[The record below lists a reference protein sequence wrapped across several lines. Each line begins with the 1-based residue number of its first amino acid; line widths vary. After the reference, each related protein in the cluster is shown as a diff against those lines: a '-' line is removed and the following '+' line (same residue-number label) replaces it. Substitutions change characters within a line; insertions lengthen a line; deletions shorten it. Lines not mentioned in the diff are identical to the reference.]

1 MNREA
6 MKEYINTNLKYY
18 DIDIK
23 NFSLPVMIKYDSE
36 YYHSLKKGLN
46 NYKNYIQ
53 SLTEFPTELKDNV
66 ERNINQIV
74 KSVELY
80 YNAKFGDAKN
90 CILNI
95 VESYVGNNFI
105 ISDLKESY
113 VFKNYKRKTDGIPL
127 DFEGEIMPIGLY
139 RSRIS
144 VEALYRKDMLHI
156 PLEKRGL
163 VSTQRFSMAGIPC
176 IYLATSTYCCWLEL
190 NMPQQHLLYSSSI
203 RLPDNIKVFNLALST
218 SFIHRISVCGSDDDF
233 SFLKQ
238 MLEVFPLV
246 YATSYNILEQD
257 RKFRSEYIVSQMIMQ
272 CINELGIDAVAYLSK
287 RISDETAYPHAIN
300 IAIPVEKD
308 FKKENNYWLKSK
320 EVYLSEPI
328 SYGDFLEE
336 LGYNINTDMLNGFD
350 YSNYIDVLGNPVD
363 FNTLKF
369 SVFDRYLTQ
378 LEHKQFGE

>member
-1 MNREA
+1 MNKDA
-6 MKEYINTNLKYY
+6 MKEYINMNLKYY

-23 NFSLPVMIKYDSE
+23 NFSLPVMIKYDSD
-36 YYHSLKKGLN
+36 YYPSLKKGLN

-53 SLTEFPTELKDNV
+53 SLTGFPTELKDNV
-66 ERNINQIV
+66 ERNINLIV
-74 KSVELY
+74 KCVELY
-80 YNAKFGDAKN
+80 YNAKFGDAQN

-95 VESYVGNNFI
+95 VESCVGNNFI

-113 VFKNYKRKTDGIPL
+113 VFKNYKRKTDGISFYYK
-127 DFEGEIMPIGLY
+127 DEIKPIGLY

-144 VEALYRKDMLHI
+144 VEALHGKDMLHI

-190 NMPQQHLLYSSSI
+190 NMPQSHLLYSSSI
-203 RLPDNIKVFNLALST
+203 RLPDDIKVFNSALST

-238 MLEVFPLV
+238 MLEIYPLV

-328 SYGDFLEE
+328 SYGDFLEK
-336 LGYNINTDMLNGFD
+336 LGYNINTDMLDGFD
-350 YSNYIDVLGNPVD
+350 HSNYIDVLGNPVD
-363 FNTLKF
+363 FDTLKF

-378 LEHKQFGE
+378 LEHKQFGK

>member
-1 MNREA
+1 MNKEA
-6 MKEYINTNLKYY
+6 MKENINMNLKYY
-18 DIDIK
+18 DIDMK
-23 NFSLPVMIKYDSE
+23 NFSLPVMAKFDSD
-36 YYHSLKKGLN
+36 YYPSLKKGLN
-46 NYKNYIQ
+46 EYNNYIQ
-53 SLTEFPTELKDNV
+53 SLTQFPTELKGNV
-66 ERNINQIV
+66 ERNINLIV

-80 YNAKFGDAKN
+80 YNAKFGDAKD

-95 VESYVGNNFI
+95 VGNCVGNNFI
-105 ISDLKESY
+105 ISDLKDSY
-113 VFKNYKRKTDGIPL
+113 VFKNYKRKIDGIPFT
-127 DFEGEIMPIGLY
+127 FEDEVMPIGLY

-144 VEALYRKDMLHI
+144 VEELHRKDMLHI

-190 NMPQQHLLYSSSI
+190 NMPQRYLLYSSSI
-203 RLPDNIKVFNLALST
+203 KLPDDTKVFNLALST
-218 SFIHRISVCGSDDDF
+218 SFINRISVCSSDEDF

-287 RISDETAYPHAIN
+287 KISDETAYPHAIN
-300 IAIPVEKD
+300 IAIPVKRD
-308 FKKENNYWLKSK
+308 FKKENSYWLKAK

-328 SYGDFLEE
+328 SYGVFLDE
-336 LGYNINTDMLNGFD
+336 LGYNIGTNVLSDFD
-350 YSNYIDVLGNPVD
+350 YSNFIDVLGNPVD
-363 FNTLKF
+363 FDTLKF
-369 SVFDRYLTQ
+369 SIFDKHLTQ